1 MMSASFINLSL
12 LGIPGGVKMEEQ
24 PIIPKDKGYRL
35 MVSEF
40 QSIELGFG
48 YNLTSEQLATIKFL
62 LAINKVPLF
71 GNRVCSKSEQ

>member
-12 LGIPGGVKMEEQ
+12 LGIPGEVKMEEQ

-40 QSIELGFG
+40 QSRELGFG

-71 GNRVCSKSEQ
+71 GNRFCSKSEQ